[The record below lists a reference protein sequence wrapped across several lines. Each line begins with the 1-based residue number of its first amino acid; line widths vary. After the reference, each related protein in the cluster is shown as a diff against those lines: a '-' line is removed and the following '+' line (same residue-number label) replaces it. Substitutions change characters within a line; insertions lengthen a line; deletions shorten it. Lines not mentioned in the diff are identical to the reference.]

1 MSTTVLSC
9 GVLIVCREG
18 ELLLC
23 HSTGSPRWDIP
34 KGLQDEGETARE
46 AAVRE
51 TFEEAGLTLDAEALL
66 DLGRHP
72 YLRGK
77 DLHLYGLLAE
87 RFDLA
92 ACRCT
97 SFFVDGRG
105 RERPEVDGFDWTPF
119 EKVPE
124 RTGKSLA
131 TLLRQRVRLDEV
143 LQRLIDTA
151 LPN

>member
-1 MSTTVLSC
+1 MSETLLSC
-9 GVLIVCREG
+9 GVLIVCREA

-34 KGLQDEGETARE
+34 KGLLDPGETPLQ

-51 TFEEAGLTLDAEALL
+51 TFEEAGLALDADSLL
-66 DLGRHP
+66 DLGRHA

-77 DLHLYGLLAE
+77 DLHLYGLLSE
-87 RFDLA
+87 RFDVA

-97 SFFVDGRG
+97 SFFVDARG
-105 RERPEVDGFDWTPF
+105 RERPEVDGFEWTPF
-119 EKVPE
+119 DRVFE

-131 TLLRQRVRLDEV
+131 ALLRGRVPLHDLLKRLLAEP
-143 LQRLIDTA
+143 A
-151 LPN
+151 